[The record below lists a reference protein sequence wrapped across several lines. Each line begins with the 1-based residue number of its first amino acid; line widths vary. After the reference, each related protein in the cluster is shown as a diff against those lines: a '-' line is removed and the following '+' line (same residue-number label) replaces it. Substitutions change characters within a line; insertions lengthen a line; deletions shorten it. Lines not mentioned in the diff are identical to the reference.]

1 MSKVRKT
8 TCIVLGF
15 IIGMFFV
22 LAIIDC
28 MNGNGLSARLNLLWC
43 IVFLMQIRFEMLE
56 DLVDGQNE
64 TIGKM
69 VELLGLMCRIEVV
82 EDEK

>member
-1 MSKVRKT
+1 MSKGRKL

-15 IIGMFFV
+15 IVGMFFV

-28 MNGNGLSARLNLLWC
+28 MDGNGLSARMNLLWC

-56 DLVDGQNE
+56 DVIDSQHE
-64 TIGKM
+64 TIGSM
-69 VELLGLMCRIEVV
+69 IELLGLMCRVEVV
-82 EDEK
+82 EDEE